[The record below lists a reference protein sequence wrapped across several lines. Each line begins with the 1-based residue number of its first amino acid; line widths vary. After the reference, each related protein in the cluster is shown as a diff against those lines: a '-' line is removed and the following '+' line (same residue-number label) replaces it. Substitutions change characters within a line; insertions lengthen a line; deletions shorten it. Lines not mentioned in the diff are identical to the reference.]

1 MIKVRGSVPR
11 AGSWDWSPSPQQPGK
26 TSRAT
31 SSAPQSNRYNIKVWF
46 MQLSFQSYI
55 SCGAVVWTTMH
66 HWGCL
71 SGLSG
76 FKINLL
82 IFFWKS
88 GELTL
93 RLNGVK
99 PENYFRQKSPN
110 SYFDFSNLYQTYT
123 WLLVGLFVA
132 RCCQIH
138 LQNRH
143 LCRTVSHFICVL
155 NPEAQRNQTEQLC
168 LVHV

>member
-1 MIKVRGSVPR
+1 MIKVRGSVPWS
-11 AGSWDWSPSPQQPGK
+11 GSLDWSPFPQQWGK

-31 SSAPQSNRYNIKVWF
+31 SSDPQSNRYNIKVWF
-46 MQLSFQSYI
+46 MQLWCS
-55 SCGAVVWTTMH
+55 GVNH
-66 HWGCL
+66 DHWGCL

-82 IFFWKS
+82 IFFSKS

-93 RLNGVK
+93 KLIGVK

-110 SYFDFSNLYQTYT
+110 SYFDFSNLYQTYP

-132 RCCQIH
+132 RCCQTH
-138 LQNRH
+138 LTLQNRH

-155 NPEAQRNQTEQLC
+155 NPEAQRNQPEQLC